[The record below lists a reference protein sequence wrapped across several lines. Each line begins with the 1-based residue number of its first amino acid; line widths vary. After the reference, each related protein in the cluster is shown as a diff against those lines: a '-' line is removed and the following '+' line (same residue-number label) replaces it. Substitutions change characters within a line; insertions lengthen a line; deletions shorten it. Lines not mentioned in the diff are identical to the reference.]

1 MHTEV
6 TDRELREGFTGWG
19 NRTLRLES
27 GCGAGFSGSFLFC
40 NPEHRRGNEVAR
52 DPYRFSSMEEDRA
65 EGNQR
70 QLSDGVGGKTHQ
82 TRIRSLTGFLL

>member
-6 TDRELREGFTGWG
+6 TDKEGFTGWG
-19 NRTLRLES
+19 NRALRLES

-40 NPEHRRGNEVAR
+40 NPENRRGNEVGR

-65 EGNQR
+65 ESNNQR
-70 QLSDGVGGKTHQ
+70 QFSDGVRGKTRR
-82 TRIRSLTGFLL
+82 TRMRSLT